1 MDFLVEWYHFFRDLI
16 NPELLARGGLI
27 TLVLVIFAET
37 GLMVGFFLPGDS
49 LLFTAGL
56 LCSSGHL
63 EVSFPILLI
72 CLIISAIIGDQT
84 GYYIGRQMGE
94 KLFTRDESW
103 FFKPKYVQKTKEFY
117 DRHGGKAIVLG
128 RFVPI
133 VRTFAPMI
141 AGVAKLEYKTF
152 VFYNVTGGIIWI
164 TSMLT
169 SGYLLVQWVPEIKNY
184 IHFVILLIIIISIIP
199 IITTYISERKLALE
213 NSKLKKETQKDNSI

>member
-1 MDFLVEWYHFFRDLI
+1 MDFLLEGYHWFKDLI
-16 NPELLARGGLI
+16 NPEVLAKGGLI
-27 TLVLVIFAET
+27 TLILVVFAET
-37 GLMVGFFLPGDS
+37 GLMIGFFLPGDS

-56 LCSSGHL
+56 LCSSGVL
-63 EVSFPILLI
+63 EVSFPVLLI
-72 CLIISAIIGDQT
+72 SLIVSAILGDQT

-94 KLFTRDESW
+94 KLFTREESW

-152 VFYNVTGGIIWI
+152 VFYNISGGILWI

-169 SGYLLVQWVPEIKNY
+169 AGYLLVQWIPGIKEY
-184 IHFVILLIIIISIIP
+184 IHFVVLLIIIISVIP
-199 IITTYISERKLALE
+199 IFTTYVSERKLAKKQK
-213 NSKLKKETQKDNSI
+213 NSL

>member
-1 MDFLVEWYHFFRDLI
+1 MDLLNEWYQFFKDLI
-16 NPELLARGGLI
+16 NPELLAKGGLI

-56 LCSSGHL
+56 LCSSGVL
-63 EVSFPILLI
+63 DVSFPILLVS
-72 CLIISAIIGDQT
+72 LIIAAIIGDQT
-84 GYYIGRQMGE
+84 GYYIGRQMGD
-94 KLFTRDESW
+94 KLFTREESW

-152 VFYNVTGGIIWI
+152 VFYNVSGGIIWI

-169 SGYLLVQWVPEIKNY
+169 AGYLLVQWIPGIKNY
-184 IHFVILLIIIISIIP
+184 IHLVILIIILVSIIP
-199 IITTYISERKLALE
+199 IITTYISERKLVQQQNKE
-213 NSKLKKETQKDNSI
+213 NNI